1 MISDIEFEQMIEKYN
16 YSYKPKEIIKGR
28 VVGYDGNCVLVDIH
42 AKTAAKCPIGEVLI
56 SKEQDIKDVL
66 KLDEEYDFV
75 INSLEDEDGVFYLSH
90 RKVML
95 VNNLEKLEEKFKN
108 DEIVTGSIISIVKGG
123 VCVNVMGIKGF
134 VPSSQ
139 IQLEDIKIGQELEFK
154 ILALDMNKSNF
165 VLSNKKVYQESIE
178 NVKKE
183 ILDKVEPNM
192 VVKGKV
198 VRITDFGAFV
208 DIGGIDAL
216 LPLSQISWS
225 WIDNPNDILE
235 LNQKI
240 DVEIIGIDKEKQRIS
255 LSLKSLEQNPWLEAK
270 DKLEPDKIIKGKVV
284 RIKPFGAFV
293 EVYPKVEGLLNKY
306 QLQEYKNKNNKDLA
320 EQDIIDVIIKKF
332 DVDNQKIN
340 LDLV

>member
-1 MISDIEFEQMIEKYN
+1 MISDVEFEQLIEKYN
-16 YSYKPKEIIKGR
+16 YSYKPKEIVKGK
-28 VVGYDGNCVLVDIH
+28 VAGYDGNFVLVDIC
-42 AKTAAKCPIGEVLI
+42 AKTNAKCPLNEVLM

-66 KLDEEYDFV
+66 KLNEEYDFV
-75 INSLEDEDGVFYLSH
+75 INSPEDEDGVFYLSH
-90 RKVML
+90 KKVML
-95 VNNLEKLEEKFKN
+95 SHNLEILEEKFKN
-108 DEIVTGSIISIVKGG
+108 DETVIGSIISIVKGG
-123 VCVNVMGIKGF
+123 VCVNVMGVKGF

-139 IQLEDIKIGQELEFK
+139 ILSEDMKIGQELEFK

-183 ILDKVEPNM
+183 ILDKVELNM

-198 VRITDFGAFV
+198 VRIADFGAFV

-225 WIDNPNDILE
+225 WIDNPSDVLS
-235 LNQKI
+235 LNEKI

-255 LSLKSLEQNPWLEAK
+255 LSLKSLEKNPWLDAK
-270 DKLEPDKIIKGKVV
+270 DELDIDKKVRGKVT

-306 QLQEYKNKNNKDLA
+306 QLQEYKKHYNKDLL
-320 EQDIIDVIIKKF
+320 EQDEIDVVIKKF
-332 DVDNQKIN
+332 DVENQKIN
-340 LDLV
+340 LDLI